1 MINRLKVPK
10 GGQWGTARINEF
22 RYERYIRGG
31 LLNID
36 NVVVVV
42 ILVGTISLKKDLRP
56 WKGRTPRWKNIL
68 NNISRCSKIGIRKK
82 KIMNK
87 CNGWTFESY
96 LFIYIKFNV

>member
-1 MINRLKVPK
+1 MPK
-10 GGQWGTARINEF
+10 GGQWGTPRINEF

-42 ILVGTISLKKDLRP
+42 VILVGTISLKN
-56 WKGRTPRWKNIL
+56 WKGCTPRWKNIL

-96 LFIYIKFNV
+96 DDIKFLISVQL

>member
-1 MINRLKVPK
+1 M
-10 GGQWGTARINEF
+10 
-22 RYERYIRGG
+22 
-31 LLNID
+31 D

-42 ILVGTISLKKDLRP
+42 ILIGTISLKKDLRP
-56 WKGRTPRWKNIL
+56 WKGRTLRWKNIL

-96 LFIYIKFNV
+96 DDIKFLISVQL